1 MACRRVG
8 ARRGRAPLDD
18 RPGGEGEG
26 SKRSESSGGGGD
38 KSSHG
43 MAWHRVTLD
52 DRPGGEGEGS
62 KGVRVL
68 RENSVGRGG
77 KQVRACHVMA

>member
-1 MACRRVG
+1 MTDLVVRV
-8 ARRGRAPLDD
+8 RVVRGVRVV
-18 RPGGEGEG
+18 
-26 SKRSESSGGGGD
+26 GGGGD

-77 KQVRACHVMA
+77 KLVRACHVMA